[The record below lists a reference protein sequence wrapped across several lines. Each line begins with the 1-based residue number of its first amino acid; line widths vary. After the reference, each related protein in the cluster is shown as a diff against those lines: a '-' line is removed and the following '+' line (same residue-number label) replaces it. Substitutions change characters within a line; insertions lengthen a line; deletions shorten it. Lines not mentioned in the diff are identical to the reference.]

1 MPKRPKATP
10 AQNTNTQSK
19 IMLNEFKLRMAA
31 VVNNYKPLFAKQV
44 DRNSL
49 RFWPKA
55 STLRRKT
62 KNWPTHRPTHQPTT
76 NTCQHRPTPTNTC
89 KHMPTP
95 KHHQCDS
102 QSTTSLTLNPATLKV
117 TEVFKRVLSS
127 CFKIFKRLAFEVQ
140 VATRLSATRSTKW
153 RFRQHR
159 KRRQRR
165 QRRQRRK
172 PRKPRKRQALMQK
185 QRL

>member
-1 MPKRPKATP
+1 
-10 AQNTNTQSK
+10 
-19 IMLNEFKLRMAA
+19 MLNESKLRMAA
-31 VVNNYKPLFAKQV
+31 VVNCRQPLFAKQV

-49 RFWPKA
+49 RLWPKA

-62 KNWPTHRPTHQPTT
+62 KNWPTHRPT
-76 NTCQHRPTPTNTC
+76 PTNTNQ
-89 KHMPTP
+89 HMPTS
-95 KHHQCDS
+95 KHYQYDS
-102 QSTTSLTLNPATLKV
+102 QSTTSLTLNPATLKGA
-117 TEVFKRVLSS
+117 ELFKRVLSS